1 MTLLSNFLTRL
12 SYQPASL
19 RDQAKLFALV
29 QSLANAQFVL
39 ADSELTRRI
48 WQEVADLNLDVERVE
63 NLLYRC
69 CFQDDLEALKE
80 ADQAFLDARRDRYGV
95 MTHDV
100 GIFEHC

>member
-1 MTLLSNFLTRL
+1 MHSTR
-12 SYQPASL
+12 
-19 RDQAKLFALV
+19 
-29 QSLANAQFVL
+29 
-39 ADSELTRRI
+39 T
-48 WQEVADLNLDVERVE
+48 DVERVE

-80 ADQAFLDARRDRYGV
+80 ADQAFLDARRDRSGV